1 MELDFDRSLF
11 FLRVSLELIRIF
23 GSIQHIRPVLESLL
37 HRLLISALPEDR
49 CETLKSLNSVSLLF
63 NFLFLI
69 LSPPP
74 SLHLS
79 PLVHTGRGWGSL
91 LEIRW
96 EGHSQEKCSLSLWVA
111 ACRSEFGITLSE
123 IFKQTNLNILSF
135 SSYLFFFYFFFI
147 HGKIFIYYIVRTK
160 KE

>member
-1 MELDFDRSLF
+1 MVYVMELDFDRSLF

-23 GSIQHIRPVLESLL
+23 GSIQHIRQVLESLL

-74 SLHLS
+74 YTYHHWCILEGDGGPFLRLDGRTILKKNALS
-79 PLVHTGRGWGSL
+79 HYGSL
-91 LEIRW
+91 RADLNLE
-96 EGHSQEKCSLSLWVA
+96 
-111 ACRSEFGITLSE
+111 
-123 IFKQTNLNILSF
+123 
-135 SSYLFFFYFFFI
+135 
-147 HGKIFIYYIVRTK
+147 
-160 KE
+160 